1 MTRTL
6 CQLSA
11 CILIALS
18 VLLPPALPE
27 VRAQTARPLLVII
40 SSATGLT
47 DISSALLRRT
57 FQGYPAEYHPGKRLI
72 PINLPTDAPERRRFD
87 LAVLGL
93 TAAEVGRFWVDQR
106 IRGSSQPPRTVPS
119 AELAV
124 RVALSF
130 PGAITY
136 TTHELVKPGL
146 NVLTIDGKAV
156 SDPRFMLAGR

>member
-11 CILIALS
+11 FILLALS
-18 VLLPPALPE
+18 VLLPAQPGA
-27 VRAQTARPLLVII
+27 RAQTIRPLLVII
-40 SSATGLT
+40 SSATGLR

-57 FQGYPAEYHPGKRLI
+57 FQGYPAEYQPGKRLV
-72 PINLPTDAPERRRFD
+72 PLNHPNESPERRRFD

-93 TAAEVGRFWVDQR
+93 TPAEVGRFWVDQR

-119 AELAV
+119 GELAV
-124 RVALSF
+124 RVAVSF
-130 PGAITY
+130 AGAITY
-136 TTHELVKPGL
+136 TVPELLKPGL
-146 NVLTIDGKAV
+146 TVLTIDGKAA